1 MSARILYISQD
12 VAMKD
17 KASLRHQ
24 RVGKPY
30 LRYLVVAIGF
40 WTVAVLG
47 IYEIARGK

>member
-1 MSARILYISQD
+1 MSARVIYISQE
-12 VAMKD
+12 VALRD

-47 IYEIARGK
+47 IYEFWRDK